1 MKLEDFLSAF
11 ENADAAFQYPADF
24 LEEYTIMECL
34 SERNGADTFLVQD
47 KNGQSFIAKCYDV
60 EIWKQTGESRILSE
74 LQSVHLPK
82 QIAVFENDRMMVT
95 VREYIEGISLDCYAM
110 EHELSSDEIIGI
122 CIKLCDILEILH
134 HREEPV
140 IHRDIKPQN
149 VIVRPDGDI
158 ALIDF
163 DIARIFRSENDTDT
177 YFFGTVAYA
186 PPEQYGFSQTDA
198 RTDIYSFGVL
208 LRYLLTGSA
217 RENKNIRVYR
227 PLGRIID
234 KCTAFSP
241 KERFSDIS
249 QVRKALMSANPRAQ
263 MLKKL
268 KISGIILVI
277 ACLVSFGGIKLY
289 QYITYDPFTD
299 AAIPGSLNDEE
310 RIQDAVRYMK
320 DKYGTGLFDSSLEE
334 YATMGFVRKALME
347 IYGFE
352 RDYVYAYQEEGELPE
367 EGESYFFPW
376 NLDDGQTVRRDT
388 MVYTAVKIHDA
399 KMVADWSE
407 LKDDTG
413 EYPGERVAV
422 AFAEKTGIMTGA
434 NRPYDITIGEAAL
447 ILANT
452 DRVFDAAKTK

>member
-1 MKLEDFLSAF
+1 MKLEDFLAAF
-11 ENADAAFQYPADF
+11 ENADVNSRYPADF
-24 LEEYTIMECL
+24 LKEYTIMECL
-34 SERNGADTFLVQD
+34 SERNGADTFLVQ
-47 KNGQSFIAKCYDV
+47 NRAGQTFIAKCYDV
-60 EIWKQTGESRILSE
+60 EIWKQTGENQILSE

-82 QIAVFENDRMMVT
+82 QIAVFENDRMIVT
-95 VREYIEGISLDCYAM
+95 IREYIDGIPLDRYAM
-110 EHELSSDEIIGI
+110 ENELSADEIIGI

-134 HREEPV
+134 HREKPV

-149 VIVRPDGDI
+149 IIVRPDGEI
-158 ALIDF
+158 VLIDF

-217 RENKNIRVYR
+217 KENKNIHVYR
-227 PLGRIID
+227 PLEKIID

-241 KERFSDIS
+241 KERFSDIV
-249 QVRKALMSANPRAQ
+249 QVRKALVLANPRAQ
-263 MLKKL
+263 AIKKV
-268 KISGIILVI
+268 KISAAILAM
-277 ACLVSFGGIKLY
+277 ACLIGFGGVKIY
-289 QYITYDPFTD
+289 RVITYDPFRD
-299 AAIPGSLNDEE
+299 ASIPGALNDEE

-320 DKYGTGLFDSSLEE
+320 EKYKTELFDSSLDE
-334 YATMGFVRKALME
+334 YATMGFVRKALIE
-347 IYGFE
+347 IYGFDRE
-352 RDYVYAYQEEGELPE
+352 YVYAYQEEGELPE
-367 EGESYFFPW
+367 EGEAYFFPW

-388 MVYTAVKIHDA
+388 MVYTAVKVHDA

-422 AFAEKTGIMTGA
+422 AFAEKTGILTGA
-434 NRPYDITIGEAAL
+434 NRPYDITVGEVAL

-452 DRVFDAAKTK
+452 DRVFEAAENK